1 MNFFDKISLVLV
13 KPKEFFAK
21 VHNETFMQP
30 FLFYLIFLLVSNIGT
45 SLYYISQYNISMYWY
60 FPIYLA
66 SAVLSTIMLFVSTGL
81 THLALKM
88 IKGHGSYTDT
98 VISVVYGSIPALL
111 WGIVATAMLVLIKS
125 FWVYIP
131 IMIFGGAI
139 WAYAIYLSVVGISIL
154 HKISEGKA
162 LLGYF
167 IPFFV
172 MFAVLFIIIFLV
184 VIVAITI
191 GLGG

>member
-13 KPKEFFAK
+13 KPKEFFTK
-21 VHNETFMQP
+21 VHHETFMQP

-45 SLYYISQYNISMYWY
+45 SLYYISYYNISMYWY

-66 SAVLSTIMLFVSTGL
+66 GLAFSTLLFFISTGL
-81 THLALKM
+81 THIVFRI
-88 IKGHGSYTDT
+88 IKGQGSYTGT
-98 VISVVYGSIPALL
+98 VIGIVYGSVPGLL
-111 WGIVATAMLVLIKS
+111 WGIVATALLVLIKS

-131 IMIFGGAI
+131 IMIFGMGI
-139 WAYAIYLSVVGISIL
+139 WAYTIYLSVVGLSIN
-154 HKISEGKA
+154 HKLTEGKA

-167 IPFFV
+167 IPYFI
-172 MFAVLFIIIFLV
+172 MFAFFLIIIMLV
-184 VIVAITI
+184 VIVAIVI